1 MWYNSIIK
9 KRKVRQMEIVEVDIK
24 LLSDDNEEIQTYCL
38 VDDKQKYKSLGYR
51 LVYNDDNP
59 ILCIIT
65 YKGKT
70 KEFIFDSATKFTN
83 EDLKRLH
90 KVDIIMTLL
99 TSCRLYES
107 FDGDLNSFLKKF
119 NPHNNL
125 IKELTLMHTFNNTKL
140 IHDGLLELFH

>member
-1 MWYNSIIK
+1 
-9 KRKVRQMEIVEVDIK
+9 MEIVEVDIE

-38 VDDKQKYKSLGYR
+38 IDDKQKYKSLGYR

-59 ILCIIT
+59 ILCIVT

-83 EDLKRLH
+83 EDLKNVH
-90 KVDIIMTLL
+90 KIAIIMTLL

-107 FDGDLNSFLKKF
+107 FDGDLDSFLKKF

-125 IKELTLMHTFNNTKL
+125 IKELTLMHTFNNAKL